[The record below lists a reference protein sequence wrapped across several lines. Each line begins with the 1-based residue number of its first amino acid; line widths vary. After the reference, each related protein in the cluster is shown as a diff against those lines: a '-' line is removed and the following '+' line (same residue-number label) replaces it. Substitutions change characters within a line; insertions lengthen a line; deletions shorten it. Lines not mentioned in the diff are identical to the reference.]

1 MMVEARASSRRASH
15 RVKPPAEST
24 PTTSG
29 RPVPRGEQARQRVL
43 SAALDLLAEQG
54 MTGFTMEAV
63 AQRAAASKTT
73 VYSRWPN
80 RNSLLTDAMDAVS
93 VPLPPPIA
101 GDLRGDLI
109 ELVEALDAMLH
120 DEPFGRLLAAFID
133 AAERE
138 PALSRL
144 HAGLTQRRRAPFR
157 DVLLTA
163 QTSGEITQQA
173 DIELT
178 IDMLTGP
185 SFYRRYI
192 THQTGRRDYANSL
205 VDSVLAGIS
214 RTTQT
219 TVQRSERPE
228 PSRRVTRRPTRSGT
242 R

>member
-1 MMVEARASSRRASH
+1 MMMVARGSSRRASH
-15 RVKPPAEST
+15 LVKPPAESA

-54 MTGFTMEAV
+54 MMGFTMEAV
-63 AQRAAASKTT
+63 AQRAGASKTT

-109 ELVEALDAMLH
+109 ELVKALDAML
-120 DEPFGRLLAAFID
+120 DSEPFGRLLAAFVD

-138 PALSRL
+138 PTLSSL
-144 HAGLTQRRRAPFR
+144 HAGLTQRRRAPLH
-157 DVLLTA
+157 DVILAA
-163 QTSGEITQQA
+163 QLRGEIAQDA
-173 DIELT
+173 DIELA
-178 IDMLTGP
+178 IDMLAGP

-192 THQTGRRDYANSL
+192 SHHTGPRDRATSL
-205 VDSVLAGIS
+205 VDAVLAGIS
-214 RTTQT
+214 RTQHH
-219 TVQRSERPE
+219 
-228 PSRRVTRRPTRSGT
+228 RPTV
-242 R
+242 